1 MKTRLEISKLKGVN
15 VIVIKRTQGNEFFI
29 TTPDSIIMGVSEFS
43 TLLNYLVRS
52 GILSHKILEGILE
65 EFNSDPQ

>member
-29 TTPDSIIMGVSEFS
+29 TTPDSIIMGISEFS
-43 TLLNYLVRS
+43 TLLNYLVKS
-52 GILSHKILEGILE
+52 KILSHKILEGILE
-65 EFNSDPQ
+65 EFYSDPQ